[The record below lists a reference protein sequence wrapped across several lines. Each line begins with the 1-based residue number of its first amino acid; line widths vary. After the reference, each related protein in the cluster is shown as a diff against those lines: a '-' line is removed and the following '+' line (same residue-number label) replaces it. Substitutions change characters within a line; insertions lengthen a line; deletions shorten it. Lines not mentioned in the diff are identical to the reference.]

1 MRINQLNYLVD
12 LNIIKKNNK
21 GAFIDIEDI
30 LDKAENWINDR
41 VDDAAKVV
49 QKFTGEKERRQIV
62 EETKHEYKESR
73 NAIQILID
81 ILNNL
86 IKVFNQKI
94 KALNSIREEKVKI
107 NIQKLGSSLAIF
119 GNIKDMSEYSE
130 EKEKLFFY
138 IPERAFE
145 KVENYIADIDWSSD
159 EIFLRTFFQG
169 IFTPFF
175 TRKQNK
181 KMIERLEKFK
191 ADMMGEKDK
200 LNNKIAMIEKVDMRI
215 CDLYIELVEKISDY
229 IKLKIIPQIEVI
241 ESFLECESVKN
252 VYIADTKAKTIENVE
267 YETDIKLYDNT
278 IYQKHFNFIRNAFW
292 FYILS
297 STIYSSPVLT
307 KLLENKNITDN
318 DIEKLEGQKLLCK
331 KQIILLESNKI

>member
-1 MRINQLNYLVD
+1 MGLFDFLKKNSDDDEIISVD
-12 LNIIKKNNK
+12 LNSYEEEPSNWFEN
-21 GAFIDIEDI
+21 I
-30 LDKAENWINDR
+30 LDNASNAVKN
-41 VDDAAKVV
+41 
-49 QKFTGEKERRQIV
+49 FTGENERREIV
-62 EETKHEYKESR
+62 EETKQEYIKSR
-73 NAIQILID
+73 EEIED
-81 ILNNL
+81 IVYKLNNTIDEFNGKILELNL
-86 IKVFNQKI
+86 IRGNRVK
-94 KALNSIREEKVKI
+94 LNVE
-107 NIQKLGSSLAIF
+107 KLGSFLSTF

-200 LNNKIAMIEKVDMRI
+200 LNNKIEMIEKVDMRI

-229 IKLKIIPQIEVI
+229 IKFKVIPQIEVI

-252 VYIADTKAKTIENVE
+252 VYIADTKAKIIENVE

-297 STIYSSPVLT
+297 ANIYSSPVLT
-307 KLLENKNITDN
+307 KLLKNKRLTKD
-318 DIEKLEGQKLLCK
+318 DIKELEGQKLLCQ
-331 KQIILLESNKI
+331 KQMKFLENNKI

>member
-1 MRINQLNYLVD
+1 LRINQLNYLAN

-21 GAFIDIEDI
+21 GTFMDIEDI
-30 LDKAENWINDR
+30 FGKAENWINDR

-107 NIQKLGSSLAIF
+107 NIQKLGSSLSIF

-200 LNNKIAMIEKVDMRI
+200 LNNKIEMIEKVDMRI

-229 IKLKIIPQIEVI
+229 IKFKVIPQIEVI

-252 VYIADTKAKTIENVE
+252 VYIADTKAKIIENVE

-297 STIYSSPVLT
+297 ANIYSSPVLT
-307 KLLENKNITDN
+307 KLLKNKRLTKD
-318 DIEKLEGQKLLCK
+318 DIKELEGQKLLCQ
-331 KQIILLESNKI
+331 KQMKFLENNKI

>member
-1 MRINQLNYLVD
+1 M
-12 LNIIKKNNK
+12 
-21 GAFIDIEDI
+21 DIEDI
-30 LDKAENWINDR
+30 FGKAENWINDR

-107 NIQKLGSSLAIF
+107 NIQKLGSSLSIF

-181 KMIERLEKFK
+181 KMIERL
-191 ADMMGEKDK
+191 
-200 LNNKIAMIEKVDMRI
+200 
-215 CDLYIELVEKISDY
+215 
-229 IKLKIIPQIEVI
+229 
-241 ESFLECESVKN
+241 
-252 VYIADTKAKTIENVE
+252 
-267 YETDIKLYDNT
+267 
-278 IYQKHFNFIRNAFW
+278 
-292 FYILS
+292 
-297 STIYSSPVLT
+297 
-307 KLLENKNITDN
+307 
-318 DIEKLEGQKLLCK
+318 
-331 KQIILLESNKI
+331 

>member
-1 MRINQLNYLVD
+1 M
-12 LNIIKKNNK
+12 
-21 GAFIDIEDI
+21 DIEDI
-30 LDKAENWINDR
+30 FDKAENWINDR

-107 NIQKLGSSLAIF
+107 NIQKLGSSLSIF

-145 KVENYIADIDWSSD
+145 EVENYIADIDWSSD
-159 EIFLRTFFQG
+159 EVFLRTFFQG
-169 IFTPFF
+169 GAFASIFT
-175 TRKQNK
+175 RGQNL
-181 KMIERLEKFK
+181 KMLERLEEFK
-191 ADMMGEKDK
+191 NSVINMKDK
-200 LNNKIAMIEKVDMRI
+200 LNNKIKMIEKVDMRV
-215 CDLYIELVEKISDY
+215 CDLYIELIKAICYY
-229 IKLKIIPQIEVI
+229 IEFQIVPQIEVI
-241 ESFLECESVKN
+241 QSFLECESVKN
-252 VYIADTKAKTIENVE
+252 VYIADTKAKIIENVE

-278 IYQKHFNFIRNAFW
+278 IYQKHYNFVRNSFW

-297 STIYSSPVLT
+297 ATIYSSPVLT
-307 KLLENKNITDN
+307 KLLENKNITDA

-331 KQIILLESNKI
+331 EQIILLESNKI

>member
-1 MRINQLNYLVD
+1 MGIIN
-12 LNIIKKNNK
+12 
-21 GAFIDIEDI
+21 
-30 LDKAENWINDR
+30 W
-41 VDDAAKVV
+41 AARKV
-49 QKFTGEKERRQIV
+49 QNFTGETDRKQIV
-62 EETKHEYKESR
+62 AQTKLEYVKSRKEIEYIVQEL
-73 NAIQILID
+73 NYTIEKFNIKIVE
-81 ILNNL
+81 LNNYREKR
-86 IKVFNQKI
+86 IKNDV
-94 KALNSIREEKVKI
+94 E
-107 NIQKLGSSLAIF
+107 KLGSFLSTF
-119 GNIKDMSEYSE
+119 GNIKDISEYSE
-130 EKEKLFFY
+130 EKEKSFFN

-169 IFTPFF
+169 GAFASIFT
-175 TRKQNK
+175 RGQNL
-181 KMIERLEKFK
+181 KMREILAKFK

-200 LNNKIAMIEKVDMRI
+200 LNNKIEMIEKVDMRI
-215 CDLYIELVEKISDY
+215 CDLYIELIKAICYY
-229 IKLKIIPQIEVI
+229 IEFQIVPQIEVI
-241 ESFLECESVKN
+241 QSFLECESVKN

>member
-1 MRINQLNYLVD
+1 MGLFDFLKKNSDDDEIISVD
-12 LNIIKKNNK
+12 LNSYEEEPSNWFEN
-21 GAFIDIEDI
+21 I
-30 LDKAENWINDR
+30 LDNASNAVKN
-41 VDDAAKVV
+41 
-49 QKFTGEKERRQIV
+49 FTGENERREIV
-62 EETKHEYKESR
+62 EETKQEYIKSR
-73 NAIQILID
+73 EEIED
-81 ILNNL
+81 IVYKLNNTIDEFNGKILELNL
-86 IKVFNQKI
+86 IRGNRVK
-94 KALNSIREEKVKI
+94 LNVE
-107 NIQKLGSSLAIF
+107 KLGSFLSTF

>member
-1 MRINQLNYLVD
+1 M
-12 LNIIKKNNK
+12 
-21 GAFIDIEDI
+21 DIEDI
-30 LDKAENWINDR
+30 FDKAENWINDR

-73 NAIQILID
+73 NDIQILID
-81 ILNNL
+81 TLNNL

-107 NIQKLGSSLAIF
+107 NIQKLGSSLSIF

-138 IPERAFE
+138 ISERAFE
-145 KVENYIADIDWSSD
+145 EVENYIADIDWSSD

-169 IFTPFF
+169 IFTRFF
-175 TRKQNK
+175 TRTQNK

-191 ADMMGEKDK
+191 TDMKHEKGK
-200 LNNKIAMIEKVDMRI
+200 LNNKIEMIKKVDMRV

-307 KLLENKNITDN
+307 KLLENKKITDN

-331 KQIILLESNKI
+331 KQIILLESNKVFKENYYE